1 MINQDKWISSL
12 PKNNEKFD
20 ENRNKIDN
28 SRWINTIP
36 QKNKYKNPAWKYS
49 FLVILFVCGC
59 YFVSAVKNETR
70 NLEKEIENLR
80 ASNGKIKYNLE
91 QAILDNEVVTS
102 PENISRLAKE
112 HLSTNFTSYKK
123 SQIMKLGKN
132 EENSITLNENNNNL
146 SKEIKIKIAKK
157 IKDKKAEIK
166 NLQKLYSNPELI
178 PGEVKTQIASK
189 IQKKKSELENL
200 YSSPKKTITLERAQ
214 RWAAIQI
221 AKLFLGIPIVPG
233 R

>member
-1 MINQDKWISSL
+1 M
-12 PKNNEKFD
+12 
-20 ENRNKIDN
+20 KI
-28 SRWINTIP
+28 TIIY
-36 QKNKYKNPAWKYS
+36 QK
-49 FLVILFVCGC
+49 
-59 YFVSAVKNETR
+59 R
-70 NLEKEIENLR
+70 LR
-80 ASNGKIKYNLE
+80 L
-91 QAILDNEVVTS
+91 
-102 PENISRLAKE
+102 
-112 HLSTNFTSYKK
+112 
-123 SQIMKLGKN
+123 KLQ
-132 EENSITLNENNNNL
+132 
-146 SKEIKIKIAKK
+146 KK

>member
-146 SKEIKIKIAKK
+146 SKEIKVKITKK
-157 IKDKKAEIK
+157 
-166 NLQKLYSNPELI
+166 N
-178 PGEVKTQIASK
+178 
-189 IQKKKSELENL
+189 
-200 YSSPKKTITLERAQ
+200 
-214 RWAAIQI
+214 
-221 AKLFLGIPIVPG
+221 
-233 R
+233 

>member
-221 AKLFLGIPIVPG
+221 VKLFLGIPIVPG